1 MRSILRFEAFDG
13 KIFATAPECKEYEEK
28 LKKEDKNYEVTLRA
42 SVVLRIDE
50 LDIPIQVK
58 CNEHFIKNDT
68 YGVDLAFLAEEN
80 LSDTYEV
87 KDLLRLAKEQKA
99 EIYLDCLENSI
110 AINPVLVKRED

>member
-13 KIFATAPECKEYEEK
+13 KIFETPQECKDYEEK
-28 LKKEDKNYEVTLRA
+28 FKENTYEVTLRT
-42 SVVLRIDE
+42 SVILRIDE

-80 LSDTYEV
+80 LHDTYRT
-87 KDLLRLAKEQKA
+87 KDLLELAKKQDVG
-99 EIYLDCLENSI
+99 IYLDCLENSI
-110 AINPVLVKRED
+110 AINPKLIKGED